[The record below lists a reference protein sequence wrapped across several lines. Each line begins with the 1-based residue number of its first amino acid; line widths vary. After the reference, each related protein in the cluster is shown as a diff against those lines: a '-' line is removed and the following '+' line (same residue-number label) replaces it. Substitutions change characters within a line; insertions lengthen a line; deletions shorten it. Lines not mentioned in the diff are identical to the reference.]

1 MGYTDVKDVTE
12 KGKQTFA
19 LLQGV
24 LEEKLGPIR
33 TEVEAIKANRN
44 LDGETKAAIDRM
56 QTALNEQQTQVSA
69 LNAALAAISAPN
81 ALDAERKTA
90 DVAKIERKSAF
101 DKMLRHGTIN
111 ALKPEERKHIQW
123 DIESGIE
130 TKALYTADA
139 TTGGFLTTPEYVDQL
154 LKNIVLIS
162 EMSAIVD
169 MRTTAKPWVMTP
181 KRTTTASAVRV
192 SEQAT
197 RTETQ
202 NPKFGLMQN
211 FPYESYAFTL
221 VSRTDL
227 DDSELDLGSFLM
239 AEFAEQF
246 AKLQGFEFINGLGS
260 AAGQSFGFLN
270 DAIINNNGAGHV
282 VTTTAGLL
290 DYASLVALK
299 YKLKPGYLPNATWLA
314 TNETWG
320 VVQAMT
326 DTQGRP
332 LWVPFGSVIPETL
345 FGRPMKTM
353 PDMPQM
359 ASNGGSAGA
368 LAIAFGDF
376 KSGYQGVVRKQV
388 SMQVLQE
395 RYADQNAVGFFGYYR
410 FGGTTKISESIKTL
424 KIHP

>member
-44 LDGETKAAIDRM
+44 LDGETKAVIERM
-56 QTALNEQQTQVSA
+56 QTALTEQQAQVNA
-69 LNAALAAISAPN
+69 LNAALAALSAPGGVETKK
-81 ALDAERKTA
+81 AADEKLERKT
-90 DVAKIERKSAF
+90 AF

-111 ALKPEERKHIQW
+111 ALAPEERKHIKW
-123 DIESGIE
+123 DIENGIE

-162 EMSAIVD
+162 PMSDIVD

-181 KRTTTASAVRV
+181 KRTQTASAVRV

-211 FPYESYAFTL
+211 FPYEAYAFTL

-227 DDSELDLGSFLM
+227 DDAELDLGSFLM

-246 AKLQGFEFINGLGS
+246 AKLQGNEFINGLGS
-260 AAGQSFGFLN
+260 SAGQAFGFLN
-270 DAIINNNGAGHV
+270 DAIINNNGNGT
-282 VTTTAGLL
+282 VTTVASGAL
-290 DYASLVALK
+290 DYATLVKLK
-299 YKLKPGYLPNATWLA
+299 YALKPGYVPNSTFVM
-314 TNETWG
+314 TNETMG
-320 VVQAMT
+320 SVQALT
-326 DTQGRP
+326 DNQGRP
-332 LWVPFGSVIPETL
+332 LWVPFGTNAPDTL
-345 FGRPMKTM
+345 FNRPIRIM

-359 ASNGGSAGA
+359 AANGGAAGA

-376 KSGYQGVVRKQV
+376 RSGYQGVVRKQV

-410 FGGTTKISESIKTL
+410 FGGTTKISEAIKTL
-424 KIHP
+424 KVHV